1 MGSRRHTVHQKGVAH
16 PHKKHKDKRSV
27 KAIQPILHLNLPKAG
42 MIYPF
47 GQTLM
52 RSRRS
57 DLGVSSAIKK
67 GLGAPSITT
76 PMLDT
81 VFCRIFEEATELM
94 RKDGPGSKF
103 NKDEPIAFMRLLRT
117 RPGLREP
124 WLRRRTRLFT
134 TLFLVLRCAR
144 RNWHN
149 NPRPPYDIEQHCK
162 MARAI
167 DAYLAV

>member
-1 MGSRRHTVHQKGVAH
+1 
-16 PHKKHKDKRSV
+16 
-27 KAIQPILHLNLPKAG
+27 